1 MICIILSEDNIDNEY
16 ISKVLVPNIKEKK
29 KIKQLIFV
37 THNPSVVVYGDAFNY
52 IYAENNDKIN
62 YSNYLIEKTE
72 DKEKL
77 LNILEGGRRSFSNRN
92 QKFGNILGEEEYG
105 NQKNQ

>member
-52 IYAENNDKIN
+52 IYAENNDK
-62 YSNYLIEKTE
+62 
-72 DKEKL
+72 EKL